1 MKKKQCWPL
10 WIIGIGIILLF
21 VCMAELKYGYPGQ
34 ATLYSVITTG
44 KDIAFF
50 GIFKLMIVF
59 VITGFLLKK
68 ANKH

>member
-1 MKKKQCWPL
+1 MKQKQIWPL

-21 VCMAELKYGYPGQ
+21 VCMVELKYGYTGQ
-34 ATLYSVITTG
+34 ATLFSALVIG

-59 VITGFLLKK
+59 VLTGFLLKK
-68 ANKH
+68 AK